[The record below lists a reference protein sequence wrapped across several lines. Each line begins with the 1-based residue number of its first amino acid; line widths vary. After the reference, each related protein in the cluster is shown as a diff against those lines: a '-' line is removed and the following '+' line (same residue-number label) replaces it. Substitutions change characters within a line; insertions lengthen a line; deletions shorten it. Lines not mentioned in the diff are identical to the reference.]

1 MIRLRER
8 EFADIVKYMR
18 ETYGINL
25 EKKQILIECRMARE
39 LERLG
44 FTSFGAYFEKMQR
57 DSSGQMAEAMV
68 VKLTTNYT
76 YFMREPEHFAILS
89 EKIFP
94 EVFRKKYVGFYN
106 IWCAGCS
113 TGEECYTLSMLLGEY
128 REKGLPVPS
137 FRITATDISEEVLRK
152 AEAGIYPGREIEQI
166 PAEWRKKYCHMED
179 TGSFSVD
186 RELKN
191 NIRFLKHNLM
201 GPVSE
206 KYDLILCRNV
216 MIYFDRESRR
226 RLVRKLEGSLN
237 PGGYLLIG
245 HAELL
250 SGDET
255 NLESVYPAVYRKN
268 IKKDSQ
274 AAKESLW
281 KRKL

>member
-1 MIRLRER
+1 MVRLREW

-25 EKKQILIECRMARE
+25 EKKQILIECRMSGE

-44 FTSFGAYFEKMQR
+44 FTSFGAYFDKMRR
-57 DSSGQMAEAMV
+57 DESGRMAEELV
-68 VKLTTNYT
+68 VRLTTNYT
-76 YFMREPEHFAILS
+76 YFMREPEHFTLLR

-94 EVFRKKYVGFYN
+94 EVFQKSSAFFN

-113 TGEECYTLSMLLGEY
+113 TGEECYTLAMLLQEY
-128 REKGLPVPS
+128 REQGNVVPNL
-137 FRITATDISEEVLRK
+137 RITGSDISEKVLKK
-152 AEAGIYPGREIEQI
+152 AEEGRYPLREMEQL
-166 PAEWRKKYCHMED
+166 PMEWRKKYCHIDGDD
-179 TGSFSVD
+179 TFVV
-186 RELKN
+186 EPQLKHN
-191 NIRFLKHNLM
+191 VRFIKHNLM
-201 GPVSE
+201 ERVSD

-226 RLVRKLEGSLN
+226 RLVGKLEECLN

-255 NLESVYPAVYRKN
+255 SLGSAYPAVYRKN
-268 IKKDSQ
+268 MNNANQVTRENI
-274 AAKESLW
+274 W

>member
-1 MIRLRER
+1 MIRLSER

-25 EKKQILIECRMARE
+25 EKKQILIECRMTRE

-44 FTSFGAYFEKMQR
+44 FTSFGAYFEKMQQ
-57 DSSGQMAEAMV
+57 DPSGRMAEAMV

-76 YFMREPEHFAILS
+76 YFMREPEHFAILN

-94 EVFRKKYVGFYN
+94 EVFQKKYGAFYN

-113 TGEECYTLSMLLGEY
+113 TGEECYTLAMLL
-128 REKGLPVPS
+128 RECKEQGLPVPNI
-137 FRITATDISEEVLRK
+137 RITATDISAEVLKK
-152 AEAGIYPGREIEQI
+152 AEAGVYPDREIEQI
-166 PAEWRKKYCHMED
+166 PEEWKKKYCHMEE
-179 TGSFSVD
+179 GGGFAID
-186 RELKN
+186 RELKS

-201 GPVSE
+201 ETVSE

-226 RLVRKLEGSLN
+226 KVLRKLEDSLN

-250 SGDET
+250 SGNET

-268 IKKDSQ
+268 TKKDSQ
-274 AAKESLW
+274 AVKESLW

>member
-1 MIRLRER
+1 MVRLSEW

-25 EKKQILIECRMARE
+25 EKKQILIECRMSRE

-44 FTSFGAYFEKMQR
+44 FTSFGAYFDKMRR
-57 DSSGQMAEAMV
+57 DSSGRMAEELV
-68 VKLTTNYT
+68 VRLTTNYT
-76 YFMREPEHFAILS
+76 YFMREPEHFKLLN

-94 EVFRKKYVGFYN
+94 EMFQKSYGAFYN

-113 TGEECYTLSMLLGEY
+113 TGEECYTLAMLLKDYKDRGSPMPNI
-128 REKGLPVPS
+128 RM
-137 FRITATDISEEVLRK
+137 TASDISEEVLRK
-152 AEAGIYPGREIEQI
+152 AEAALYPEKELEQL
-166 PAEWRKKYCHMED
+166 PVEWREKYCHMENKHQ
-179 TGSFSVD
+179 FSID
-186 RELKN
+186 RELRY
-191 NIRFLKHNLM
+191 NIRFIKQNLM
-201 GPVSE
+201 QPVSE

-226 RLVRKLEGSLN
+226 KLVRQLENSLN

-255 NLESVYPAVYRKN
+255 NLQSVYPAVY
-268 IKKDSQ
+268 KKSVKENSQ
-274 AAKESLW
+274 TAKENIW
-281 KRKL
+281 KRK